1 MNKLLG
7 TAFSGLLCMAV
18 VAWAVG
24 SLSKPASTAA
34 PLLEAKPSA
43 TAMFAEEAVQHG
55 TTTIRRDGSGQFRLI
70 GRVNG
75 SEEKFLVDTGADIVA
90 LTIDA
95 ADAAG
100 IHVDPSS
107 FAPILKTASGEGRGA
122 HYTVREFE
130 IAGRVLR
137 DMDVVVVE
145 GLATNLLGQ
154 SALRQLGRIELRGD
168 SMVISQE

>member
-7 TAFSGLLCMAV
+7 TAFSGLLCMAGL
-18 VAWAVG
+18 AWAVG
-24 SLSKPASTAA
+24 SLSRPASTAA
-34 PLLEAKPSA
+34 PLLEVKSSH
-43 TAMFAEEAVQHG
+43 TAMFAEVAAPLG
-55 TTTIRRDGSGQFRLI
+55 TTTIRRDGSGQFRLF

-75 SEEKFLVDTGADIVA
+75 SEEKFLVDTGADMVA

-107 FAPILKTASGEGRGA
+107 FAPILQTASGEGRGA
-122 HYTVREFE
+122 HFTVREFE

-145 GLATNLLGQ
+145 GLQTNLLGQ
-154 SALRQLGRIELRGD
+154 SALRQLGRIELKGD